1 MMPRI
6 LNVYRFLNVHRVLR
20 RFAGS
25 TRGVVAIEF
34 AMMLPVLL
42 IGLLA
47 TFDGGNAIA
56 VYMKVRSATYTLAAI
71 TNQFSLTT
79 PIQSTDMTAI
89 TGATAAV
96 LSPYSSAPIIV
107 VISQVAISA
116 AGKSTATVDWS
127 ATLNGA
133 ALGVGSVVNL
143 PGSIATSTNTCSSYP
158 CYLIYAQVSYKFTP
172 MFGYFAQGG
181 ITLSDSSFVT
191 PRSSVC
197 IPYVP
202 VTGATCP

>member
-1 MMPRI
+1 MMSRLFSI
-6 LNVYRFLNVHRVLR
+6 YR
-20 RFAGS
+20 RFNAS
-25 TRGVVAIEF
+25 TRGVAAIEF
-34 AMMLPVLL
+34 AMILPVPL
-42 IGLLA
+42 IALLA

-71 TNQFSLTT
+71 TNQYSITT

-89 TGATAAV
+89 TGATSAV
-96 LSPYSSAPIIV
+96 LSPYSSASIVV
-107 VISQVAISA
+107 VISQLAISA
-116 AGKSTATVDWS
+116 AGKTTATVDWS

-133 ALGVGSVVNL
+133 PLGVGTAVTL
-143 PGSIATSTNTCSSYP
+143 PGTIATSTTCSSYP
-158 CYLIYAQVSYKFTP
+158 CYLIYAQVTYKYTP

-181 ITLSDSSFVT
+181 ITLSDSEFVT